1 MMDIQEVLLI
11 HETLIAEF
19 RGVNGVRDYNLLVS
33 AINRPFAGTNDS
45 EFYPTTYLKAAAVIE
60 SIVKNHPFIDGN
72 KRTGYVV
79 MRLFLLS
86 DGLDINASQDEKYE
100 FVIEIATGNLTIED
114 ITSWILNHLIQL

>member
-1 MMDIQEVLLI
+1 MDIQEVLLI

>member
-1 MMDIQEVLLI
+1 MIDIQEVLLI

-19 RGVNGVRDYNLLVS
+19 GGVNGVRDYNLLVS

-45 EFYPTTYLKAAAVIE
+45 EFYPTTHLKAAAVIE
-60 SIVKNHPFIDGN
+60 RIVKNHPFIDGN

-100 FVIEIATGNLTIED
+100 FVIEIATGNSTIDD

>member
-1 MMDIQEVLLI
+1 MIDIQEVLLI

-19 RGVNGVRDYNLLVS
+19 GGVNGVRDYNLLVS

-45 EFYPTTYLKAAAVIE
+45 EFYPTTHLKAAAVIE

-100 FVIEIATGNLTIED
+100 FVIEIATGNSTIDD